1 MGAGE
6 KGAAQVF
13 GLLVEMFHLPLKLWA
28 SALCGVRVTPLTSA
42 LCGVRVT
49 GLAASPEVQRLC
61 SLETNTAGPR
71 LSCHRAG
78 ACHRANEI
86 ITP

>member
-28 SALCGVRVTPLTSA
+28 SALCGVRVT
-42 LCGVRVT
+42 
-49 GLAASPEVQRLC
+49 GLAASPEMQRLC
-61 SLETNTAGPR
+61 SLETNMAGPR

-78 ACHRANEI
+78 ACHRADEI